1 MRSYALVVF
10 NDKDEIIDRYNFSYI
25 TTPTGNGFKLGIS
38 TITSDLEDIITKV
51 VQQKEPIKFTVL
63 HPANAYSSADT
74 LTNWIQAYSR
84 VEYKMALEYDDGNLV
99 RYCEG
104 KVISLSKTEKDEY
117 GVLSQDLQFKAAT
130 PYFFKR
136 DNLIDIKI
144 SEEGKAYT
152 FSYPYSYGD
161 YIISNNEIINTYILD
176 IPLIITI
183 TGAIDNP
190 TIDLL
195 DENGNSY
202 NKVKFTGFSL
212 IDGEQ
217 LIINSAQRKIYKVD
231 VNGAVIDYRP
241 NIDPQYD
248 TFLRAK
254 SGTSSISINKV
265 DIASSEFTLT
275 GGWRQYTL

>member
-1 MRSYALVVF
+1 MRKYALVVL
-10 NDKDEIIDRYNFSYI
+10 NDKDQIINRYDFAYVTN
-25 TTPTGNGFKLGIS
+25 PTGNGFKLNIS

-51 VQQKEPIKFTVL
+51 VQNKEPIKFTAYHL
-63 HPANAYSSADT
+63 GNAYSNADV
-74 LTNWIQAYSR
+74 LTNWVQAYSR
-84 VEYKMALEYDDGNLV
+84 PEYRMALEYDDGNLV

-104 KVISLSKTEKDEY
+104 KILSISKTEKDEY
-117 GVLSQDLQFKAAT
+117 RSLPQEIEFKPAT

-136 DNLIDIKI
+136 DNLIDIQI
-144 SEEGKAYT
+144 SEEGKSYS
-152 FSYPYSYGD
+152 FSYPYNYGA
-161 YIISNNEIINTYILD
+161 YVISNNEITNTYILD

-190 TIDLL
+190 TIELL

-212 IDGEQ
+212 LDGEQ
-217 LIINSAQRKIYKVD
+217 LVINSAQRKIYKIDAYGVQT
-231 VNGAVIDYRP
+231 DYRP
-241 NIDPQYD
+241 NVDPQYD

-254 SGTSSISINKV
+254 SGTSSISINIA
-265 DIASSEFTLT
+265 DIASGEFSLT